1 MPNSNVLFC
10 PSVALGTCMLLRFT
24 ARSETFPDVCD
35 DNGGANAGF
44 QHKWLPLLITTADTY
59 EVDADTAQLHIHGV

>member
-1 MPNSNVLFC
+1 MLF
-10 PSVALGTCMLLRFT
+10 RFT

-44 QHKWLPLLITTADTY
+44 QHKWLQLLITTADTY